1 MVHLPSSDRF
11 QVSAKELF
19 TGKIFS
25 FSMDR
30 HKVPSKNLMMEI
42 EDFIRLRDKVEN
54 NCINLSRDISDLR
67 NMVVE
72 VADFISLREKVENN
86 CIKLQEL
93 KHQRS
98 ACVNDADPVS
108 NGNVNMVLDVEE
120 PDLESGKTL
129 CNSFYKM

>member
-1 MVHLPSSDRF
+1 MPRSFSPGNF
-11 QVSAKELF
+11 
-19 TGKIFS
+19 FS

-98 ACVNDADPVS
+98 ACVNDADHVS

-129 CNSFYKM
+129 CNSSYKV